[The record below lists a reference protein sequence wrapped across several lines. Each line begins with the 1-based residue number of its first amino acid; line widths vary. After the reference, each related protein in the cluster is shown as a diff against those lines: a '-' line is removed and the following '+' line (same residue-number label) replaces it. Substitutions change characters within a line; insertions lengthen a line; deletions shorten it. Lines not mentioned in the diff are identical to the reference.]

1 MSIKSVI
8 YLTYILRKAKEKRAE
23 LAVFDFAYAYGSIP
37 HKLVDLADIGGHH
50 IPLTI
55 RAMLK
60 AQDEIYNWIFHNRM
74 AEIRNVNLDEVY
86 VVSVVPFATA
96 TNL

>member
-60 AQDEIYNWIFHNRM
+60 EYYDKLKMKFTTGYFTIAWQRLEM
-74 AEIRNVNLDEVY
+74 
-86 VVSVVPFATA
+86 
-96 TNL
+96 

>member
-37 HKLVDLADIGGHH
+37 HKLVDLADIVH
-50 IPLTI
+50 L
-55 RAMLK
+55 LK
-60 AQDEIYNWIFHNRM
+60 EYYDKLKMKFTTGYFTTPWQR
-74 AEIRNVNLDEVY
+74 
-86 VVSVVPFATA
+86 
-96 TNL
+96 